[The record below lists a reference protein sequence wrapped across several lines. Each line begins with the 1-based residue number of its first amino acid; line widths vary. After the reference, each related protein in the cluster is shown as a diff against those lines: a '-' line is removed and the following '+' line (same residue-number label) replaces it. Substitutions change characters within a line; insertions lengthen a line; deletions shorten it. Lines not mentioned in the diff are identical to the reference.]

1 MREGFVRLIA
11 DAVGTVFRGY
21 AVRLGKGCSH
31 SLIGVG
37 DTLFLWDP
45 SSCRLGDG

>member
-21 AVRLGKGCSH
+21 AVRLGRRGV
-31 SLIGVG
+31 LI
-37 DTLFLWDP
+37 P
-45 SSCRLGDG
+45 